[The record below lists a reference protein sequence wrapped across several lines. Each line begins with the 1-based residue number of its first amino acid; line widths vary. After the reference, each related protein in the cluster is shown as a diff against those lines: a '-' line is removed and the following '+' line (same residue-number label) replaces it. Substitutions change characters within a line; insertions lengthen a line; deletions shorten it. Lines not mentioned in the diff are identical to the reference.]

1 MNIDLSKFH
10 DETVS
15 SIHIEEK
22 LEKSTLDINGRGI
35 KFIEPIRYE
44 GEIYK
49 VINGDKLLH
58 INIYYKYEEACGR
71 CLESFIKEGN
81 TVLSGKLVEKM
92 DKVTQDEEDDEEIIY
107 YIGEKLDLSEYI
119 MSMVILS
126 LPMKPLCDKECK
138 GLCPKCGTNHNKE
151 ECDCVVENIDPR
163 LAKLKDFF
171 PEK

>member
-1 MNIDLSKFH
+1 MNIDLSGFH

-15 SIHIEEK
+15 SIHIEGK
-22 LEKSTLDINGRGI
+22 LEKNTLDINGRRI

-49 VINGDKLLH
+49 VNGDRLLH
-58 INIYYKYEEACGR
+58 ININYKYEEACGR
-71 CLESFIKEGN
+71 CLESFIKEEN
-81 TVLSGKLVEKM
+81 TVLSGKLVKKT
-92 DKVTQDEEDDEEIIY
+92 DKITEAEEDDEEAIY
-107 YIGEKLDLSEYI
+107 YEGENLDLSQYI

-126 LPMKPLCDKECK
+126 LPMKPLCDEKCK

-151 ECDCVVENIDPR
+151 ECDCVVEDIDPR